1 MKRLAE
7 LDSKNPNIVKESTT
21 IEECGMMPMPGMGMG
36 GQHTPASINMT
47 ADSGSEL
54 TGMLRDIM
62 QLAGMQKVGDEHLGV
77 EPELMKL
84 TPEPIA
90 AVGPA
95 IAEPMPS
102 AADDMRSV
110 IDKLHPDDEE
120 GDDLGA
126 FQGDN
131 EVGDDEEETNEGQYD
146 NSPAD
151 PEMVR
156 SMAEFLKGCIESV
169 EATAAG
175 EDPDDVRYTID
186 LPAMQLNLKK
196 LMSGQAT
203 ERDLHNSLMGYDTEW
218 RETLEE
224 WFREENPKLYNYIT
238 GGDDEEE
245 TDEGQYDNS
254 PADPNNV
261 PAADADEY
269 AHHENQPGAGQ
280 TSNGEKR
287 QSNLPTA
294 TFESLMKEYK
304 SFIGESEEEEM
315 DEAEDA
321 EEELEEGTCSTCHKD
336 PCACDDEKVDE
347 STADIIKL
355 AGLK

>member
-1 MKRLAE
+1 MQMIDVMKRLAE
-7 LDSKNPNIVKESTT
+7 LDSKNPNVVKESTA
-21 IEECGMMPMPGMGMG
+21 IEECGMMPMPGMG

-62 QLAGMQKVGDEHLGV
+62 QLAGMQKVGAEHLGI
-77 EPELMKL
+77 EPEPMKL

-95 IAEPMPS
+95 IAEPMSS

-110 IDKLHPDDEE
+110 IDKLHSDDEE

-126 FQGDN
+126 FQGD
-131 EVGDDEEETNEGQYD
+131 DEEGD
-146 NSPAD
+146 A
-151 PEMVR
+151 
-156 SMAEFLKGCIESV
+156 
-169 EATAAG
+169 
-175 EDPDDVRYTID
+175 
-186 LPAMQLNLKK
+186 
-196 LMSGQAT
+196 
-203 ERDLHNSLMGYDTEW
+203 
-218 RETLEE
+218 
-224 WFREENPKLYNYIT
+224 
-238 GGDDEEE
+238 DDEEE

-269 AHHENQPGAGQ
+269 AHHENQPGSGN

-304 SFIGESEEEEM
+304 SFIGESSEEEM
-315 DEAEDA
+315 DEAEED
-321 EEELEEGTCSTCHKD
+321 EEELEEGTCSACHKD

-347 STADIIKL
+347 STADILKL

>member
-1 MKRLAE
+1 MQMIDVMKRLAE
-7 LDSKNPNIVKESTT
+7 LDSKNPNIVKESTA
-21 IEECGMMPMPGMGMG
+21 IEECGMMPMPGMG
-36 GQHTPASINMT
+36 GQHTPASINMS

-54 TGMLRDIM
+54 TSMLRDIM

-77 EPELMKL
+77 EPEPMKL

-110 IDKLHPDDEE
+110 IDKLHSDDGE

-126 FQGDN
+126 FQGD
-131 EVGDDEEETNEGQYD
+131 DEEGD
-146 NSPAD
+146 A
-151 PEMVR
+151 
-156 SMAEFLKGCIESV
+156 
-169 EATAAG
+169 
-175 EDPDDVRYTID
+175 
-186 LPAMQLNLKK
+186 
-196 LMSGQAT
+196 
-203 ERDLHNSLMGYDTEW
+203 
-218 RETLEE
+218 
-224 WFREENPKLYNYIT
+224 
-238 GGDDEEE
+238 DDEEE

-304 SFIGESEEEEM
+304 SFIGESSEEEM
-315 DEAEDA
+315 DEAEED
-321 EEELEEGTCSTCHKD
+321 EEELEEGTCSACHKD

-347 STADIIKL
+347 STADILKL

>member
-1 MKRLAE
+1 MQMIDVMKRLAE
-7 LDSKNPNIVKESTT
+7 LDSKNPNIVKERTA

-95 IAEPMPS
+95 IAEPLPS

-120 GDDLGA
+120 GNDLGA
-126 FQGDN
+126 FQGD
-131 EVGDDEEETNEGQYD
+131 DDKMTEGAMSEIHMELSQVVQDEDYSKLSDLMSDSGPVGQYLQHQID
-146 NSPAD
+146 
-151 PEMVR
+151 EITYKTG
-156 SMAEFLKGCIESV
+156 LH
-169 EATAAG
+169 
-175 EDPDDVRYTID
+175 PDDDFEEIET
-186 LPAMQLNLKK
+186 QLMTRLK
-196 LMSGQAT
+196 
-203 ERDLHNSLMGYDTEW
+203 RD
-218 RETLEE
+218 
-224 WFREENPKLYNYIT
+224 F
-238 GGDDEEE
+238 GDDEEE

>member
-1 MKRLAE
+1 
-7 LDSKNPNIVKESTT
+7 
-21 IEECGMMPMPGMGMG
+21 
-36 GQHTPASINMT
+36 
-47 ADSGSEL
+47 
-54 TGMLRDIM
+54 
-62 QLAGMQKVGDEHLGV
+62 MQKVGDEHLGV

-95 IAEPMPS
+95 IAEPLPS

-131 EVGDDEEETNEGQYD
+131 EV
-146 NSPAD
+146 
-151 PEMVR
+151 
-156 SMAEFLKGCIESV
+156 
-169 EATAAG
+169 
-175 EDPDDVRYTID
+175 
-186 LPAMQLNLKK
+186 
-196 LMSGQAT
+196 
-203 ERDLHNSLMGYDTEW
+203 
-218 RETLEE
+218 
-224 WFREENPKLYNYIT
+224 
-238 GGDDEEE
+238 GDDEEE

-315 DEAEDA
+315 DEAEDSTPA
-321 EEELEEGTCSTCHKD
+321 NPKAVSAMAKFLTTEIEGWEETANEPDASPDDVRYTMDVPTMKKHLQKLSSGSATEEDLVDALLSYDTEFREIIQESLQSANPKLYAYIEKLSAKFGWGKLEEGTCSTCHKD